1 MALTTFGIFC
11 LIGATL
17 SVRFKVL
24 ILFPAIG
31 LATVGTAAVGIAH
44 GDSVGAVML
53 TIALVAVALQIG
65 YLFGVVMRAV
75 IASLG
80 VPERKGA
87 MVEKLAVGS
96 TRAWP
101 RI

>member
-17 SVRFKVL
+17 SVRFKFL

-31 LATVGTAAVGIAH
+31 LAMVGTAAVGIAH
-44 GDSVGAVML
+44 GDSIGSVML
-53 TIALVAVALQIG
+53 TIAFIAAALQVG
-65 YLFGVVMRAV
+65 YLIGLVTRAV

-80 VPERKGA
+80 APERNA
-87 MVEKLAVGS
+87 VMVEKLGI
-96 TRAWP
+96 W
-101 RI
+101 

>member
-1 MALTTFGIFC
+1 MALTTIGIFF

-17 SVRFKVL
+17 SVRFKFL

-53 TIALVAVALQIG
+53 TIALIAVALQVG
-65 YLFGVVMRAV
+65 YLLGLITRAAT
-75 IASLG
+75 ASLG
-80 VPERKGA
+80 VPERKPV
-87 MVEKLAVGS
+87 MVGKLGL
-96 TRAWP
+96 R
-101 RI
+101 

>member
-17 SVRFKVL
+17 SVRFKFL
-24 ILFPAIG
+24 ILLPAIG

-44 GDSVGAVML
+44 GDSVGTVML
-53 TIALVAVALQIG
+53 TIAFTAVALQVG
-65 YLFGVVMRAV
+65 YLFGLVPRAV

-80 VPERKGA
+80 VPERKA
-87 MVEKLAVGS
+87 VMVEKLGS
-96 TRAWP
+96 W
-101 RI
+101 